1 MNEIKKQLLSV
12 ADSCVKCGICAPHC
26 PTYTH
31 TQNENESPRGRIA
44 LIQAWAGGNLPI
56 TDNLLAHIDSC
67 LLCRACEKACPAVVP
82 YGKLIDDFRAEI
94 HNESATKN
102 SVKIVKSMA
111 ENKRVQSFVKSGL
124 RFYQSNYLKKTAR
137 FLRLPNLF
145 GLKELDRLVPN
156 VKEQEPL
163 KNYYP
168 AKNEAKGDVG
178 LFVGC
183 MGELFDFETV
193 NAAITVLTHVGFNV
207 HLPGNQTC
215 CGALALHDGDKKGA
229 ATLEKQN
236 ELAFAAENLQA
247 IVTIASGCGVTLREY
262 SAKNFTVKVMDI
274 SHFLIQTDF
283 DFSVLKSFSG
293 NVRLHSP
300 CSLRN
305 GLKTDKSVLKLL
317 QKIPEIQIS
326 ALPETTQCCGAAG
339 SYSLRHDK
347 MAQTLLNELLTTALE
362 KPTDYL
368 VSSNIGCTL
377 HIAAGLRERGEKIEV
392 IHPMVLLARCLNS
405 EN

>member
-1 MNEIKKQLLSV
+1 MTDIKKQLLSV

-56 TDNLLAHIDSC
+56 SSNLLSHIDSC

-94 HNESATKN
+94 HEEQPTKT

-111 ENKRVQSFVKSGL
+111 ENKSIQKLVKSSL
-124 RFYQSNYLKKTAR
+124 TFYQKNNVQKIAR
-137 FLRLPNLF
+137 FLRLPTLF
-145 GLKELDRLVPN
+145 GLNELERLVPN
-156 VKEQEPL
+156 FQDQELL
-163 KNYYP
+163 KNYYA
-168 AKNEAKGDVG
+168 AKNEVKGDVG

-193 NAAITVLTHVGFNV
+193 NAAIAVLTHIGFNV
-207 HLPGNQTC
+207 HLPENQTC
-215 CGALALHDGDKKGA
+215 CGALALHDGDKKS
-229 ATLEKQN
+229 ATKLEHQN
-236 ELAFAAENLQA
+236 ELAFSAENLQA

-262 SAKNFTVKVMDI
+262 SAKNFTTKVLDI
-274 SHFLIQTDF
+274 SHFLSQTDF
-283 DFSVLKSFSG
+283 DFSTLKSFAG

-300 CSLRN
+300 CSLKN
-305 GLKTDKSVLKLL
+305 GLKTDKSVLKVL
-317 QKIPEIQIS
+317 QQIPEIQIS
-326 ALPETTQCCGAAG
+326 TLPETTQCCGAAG
-339 SYSLRHDK
+339 SYSLRHDE
-347 MAQTLLNELLTTALE
+347 MAKTLLNELLITVFE

-368 VSSNIGCTL
+368 VSSNIGCAL
-377 HIAAGLRERGEKIEV
+377 HIAAGFRERGEKIDV
-392 IHPMVLLARCLNS
+392 IHPIVLISRCLN
-405 EN
+405 